1 MRRGY
6 GADADSDGVAECES
20 PRSCQQL
27 EIRSQWVMD
36 RLVGD
41 RMVKIPMRHSSG
53 GAVHLWYDSDTMCT
67 KVAR

>member
-1 MRRGY
+1 M
-6 GADADSDGVAECES
+6 
-20 PRSCQQL
+20 
-27 EIRSQWVMD
+27 
-36 RLVGD
+36 VGD